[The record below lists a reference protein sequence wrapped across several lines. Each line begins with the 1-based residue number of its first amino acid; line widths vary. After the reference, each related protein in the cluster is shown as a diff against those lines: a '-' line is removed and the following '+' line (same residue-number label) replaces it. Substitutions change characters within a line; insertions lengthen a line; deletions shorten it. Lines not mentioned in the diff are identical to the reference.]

1 MNSQSKTSLSN
12 SANPNPDSETID
24 FIEQV
29 RVNQE
34 KLAKELKPPLRL
46 HRLRVRF
53 FRLGGRAPAGSESA
67 VSVLLLKAGGSDD
80 VPTVMEANQ

>member
-12 SANPNPDSETID
+12 RANPYPDSETID

-34 KLAKELKPPLRL
+34 KLAKELKPSFGALP
-46 HRLRVRF
+46 F
-53 FRLGGRAPAGSESA
+53 I
-67 VSVLLLKAGGSDD
+67 
-80 VPTVMEANQ
+80 

>member
-34 KLAKELKPPLRL
+34 KLTASFVSAIYRETLR
-46 HRLRVRF
+46 RR
-53 FRLGGRAPAGSESA
+53 
-67 VSVLLLKAGGSDD
+67 
-80 VPTVMEANQ
+80 

>member
-12 SANPNPDSETID
+12 RANPYPDSETID

-34 KLAKELKPPLRL
+34 KLVKELKPHYDFIVCGSRSSGSVVVRRL
-46 HRLRVRF
+46 
-53 FRLGGRAPAGSESA
+53 AENPD
-67 VSVLLLKAGGSDD
+67 VSVLLL
-80 VPTVMEANQ
+80 EASVLPLPNMRSMQ